1 MQCNMYLLMSC
12 NRRNRLWLTRVP
24 NSVKREVLRA
34 TVRAKSI
41 KSGKRGMMNKNDLKS
56 TTKYNTTS
64 CVKSTPLEEV
74 ADQVS
79 PTKNNERCLRCG
91 RKLKNPTAKMLGYG
105 PVCYA
110 KIQSEN
116 QHKLF

>member
-12 NRRNRLWLTRVP
+12 NRRKRLWLTHVP

-34 TVRAKSI
+34 TVRAKNT
-41 KSGKRGMMNKNDLKS
+41 KSGKHSMMNKNDLKS
-56 TTKYNTTS
+56 TTNSSTVSFVKNTL
-64 CVKSTPLEEV
+64 LEEV
-74 ADQVS
+74 GDPVS
-79 PTKNNERCLRCG
+79 HTKNNERCLRCG

-105 PVCYA
+105 PICYA